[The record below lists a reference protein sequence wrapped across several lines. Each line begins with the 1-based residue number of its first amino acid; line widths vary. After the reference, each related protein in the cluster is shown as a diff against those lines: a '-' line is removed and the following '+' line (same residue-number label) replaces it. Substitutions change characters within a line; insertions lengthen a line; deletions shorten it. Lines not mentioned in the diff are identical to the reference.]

1 MVPLNLFRTVFRNV
15 LMRSH
20 AAKYAACVVL
30 ACAAAVVVALPVFG
44 QTTGTVTLIGAGDI
58 ARCDLTHD
66 EQTAQLIGNIL
77 GSVSTPY
84 RVITLGDNA
93 YPSGTNNNFAN
104 CYDNYKLDGSF
115 STYNA
120 SRKAWWGQFKAQT
133 MPSLGNHE
141 YLNSTNPSTQSK
153 PYFDYFS
160 GAVPFKGPTAPVPNT
175 TDNPGLIRGD
185 PGSGDAKGYY
195 SYNLGSWHIV
205 VLNSN
210 CDYVSCDSTSSQAD
224 WLRNDL
230 ASHPAKCTLAYM
242 HHPLYATGTGGLEPR
257 VKPLWQI
264 LYDNGA
270 DVILNG
276 HDHRY
281 ERLARIGPNDNK
293 DLTNGMRPIIA
304 GTGGD
309 PGTGTTATNEPN
321 SEIKIFGTAG
331 VLKMDLSDGYY
342 SWAFIATDGTANG
355 KVIDST
361 AAPADPKFGAENPP
375 NSTTPPGT
383 EACHGAPGSTDTTP
397 PTLTGIAPAD
407 GATGVAVKTNAEATF
422 SEAMDSSTINGST
435 FTLVKQG
442 TTTPISATVTYDPT
456 TKKATLTPSS
466 ALEAGVIYTATVKGG
481 TGGVKDLAGNAL
493 ATDTAWSFT
502 TRRKPHH

>member
-1 MVPLNLFRTVFRNV
+1 MASSNVLRTVFRAIR
-15 LMRSH
+15 MRSH
-20 AAKYAACVVL
+20 AAKYTACVML
-30 ACAAAVVVALPVFG
+30 ACVAAVLMAVPVFG
-44 QTTGTVTLIGAGDI
+44 QTVTVTLVGAGDI
-58 ARCDLTHD
+58 AKCNADDD
-66 EQTAQLIGNIL
+66 EKTAQLIGNIL
-77 GSVSTPY
+77 GSVSTPAQ
-84 RVITLGDNA
+84 VITLGDNA
-93 YPSGTNNNFAN
+93 YSSGTRAQFAN
-104 CYDNYKLDGSF
+104 CYDNYRLSDGS
-115 STYNA
+115 TYDS
-120 SRKAWWGQFKAQT
+120 SRPAWWGQYKDRT

-141 YLNSTNPSTQSK
+141 YLNSTDPSIQSN

-160 GAVPFKGPTAPVPNT
+160 AQNGFKVPASPVPNDPT
-175 TDNPGLIRGD
+175 KNQFGLTK
-185 PGSGDAKGYY
+185 SKGYY
-195 SYNLGSWHIV
+195 SYDLGSWHIV

-210 CDYVSCDSTSSQAD
+210 CDYVSCDSVSAQAT
-224 WLRNDL
+224 WLQNDL
-230 ASHPAKCTLAYM
+230 VTNPAQCTLAYM

-281 ERLARIGPNDNK
+281 ERLARIDPNDNK

-481 TGGVKDLAGNAL
+481 TGDVKDLAGNAL